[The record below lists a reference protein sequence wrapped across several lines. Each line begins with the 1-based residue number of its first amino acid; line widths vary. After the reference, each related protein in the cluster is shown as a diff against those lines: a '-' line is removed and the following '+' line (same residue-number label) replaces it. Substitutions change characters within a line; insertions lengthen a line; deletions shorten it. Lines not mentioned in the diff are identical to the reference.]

1 MECCQYK
8 KKDKKLPRD
17 NCRILYLSEIDE
29 MKPTIECATVHY
41 KNGVPYIEKE
51 YKIPIKTGLKW
62 CYNDEFDF
70 YVIEK

>member
-1 MECCQYK
+1 
-8 KKDKKLPRD
+8 
-17 NCRILYLSEIDE
+17 